1 MIFRYEV
8 TNQDP
13 EKIRRLT
20 EATGFFYPYE
30 VDIAVEL
37 AEDRLSHG
45 AESGYHFI
53 MAEQDDRLAGYAC
66 FGPIPCTLDSYD
78 LYWIAVYPD
87 IQGRGLGRE
96 LISEAEKHIEKAG
109 GRRIYVDTSE
119 RPQYDST
126 RAFYEKCGY
135 RLEAVL
141 KDFYAPGD
149 GKAIYC
155 KSLSFFS
162 KNASD
167 GFSQLHHI

>member
-8 TNQDP
+8 NPQDP
-13 EKIRRLT
+13 DKIRRLT
-20 EATGFFYPYE
+20 ESTGFFYPYE

-37 AEDRLSHG
+37 AEDRIAHG
-45 AESGYHFI
+45 SGSSYHFI
-53 MAEQDDRLAGYAC
+53 MADHESRLVGYAC
-66 FGPIPCTLDSYD
+66 YGPIPCTIDSFD
-78 LYWIAVYPD
+78 LYWIAVHPD
-87 IQGRGLGRE
+87 FQGRGLGRN
-96 LISEAEKHIEKAG
+96 LMTDAEKHIAKAG
-109 GRRIYVDTSE
+109 GRRVYVDTSE

-155 KSLSFFS
+155 KSL
-162 KNASD
+162 D
-167 GFSQLHHI
+167 G